1 MSEEIAFD
9 QMAEDLFTGLGI
21 DATFIPK
28 IGDSV
33 ALKVH
38 YDQTVDYHP
47 DGYAGTFQGYL
58 KTIEFIYAD
67 IGKMPVKDDCF
78 LIGSARYEV
87 QRILDHEGA
96 GRFVKAVV
104 I

>member
-1 MSEEIAFD
+1 MSEETGFD
-9 QMAEDLFTGLGI
+9 QMAEDLFNAIGI
-21 DATFIPK
+21 DATFVPK
-28 IGDSV
+28 IGDAV
-33 ALKVH
+33 ALKVN

-58 KTIEFIYAD
+58 RTVEFIYTD
-67 IGKMPVKDDCF
+67 IGKLPVKGDYF
-78 LIGSARYEV
+78 LIGTTRFEV

>member
-1 MSEEIAFD
+1 MSEETAFD
-9 QMAEDLFTGLGI
+9 QMAVDLLIGLGL

-47 DGYAGTFQGYL
+47 DGYAGTYQGYL
-58 KTIEFIYAD
+58 RTIEFIYTD

-78 LIGSARYEV
+78 LIGSTRFEV
-87 QRILDHEGA
+87 QRILEHENM
-96 GRFVKAVV
+96 GRFVKVV
-104 I
+104 VV

>member
-1 MSEEIAFD
+1 MSEETGFN
-9 QMAEDLFTGLGI
+9 QMAEDLFNGLGV

-33 ALKVH
+33 ALKVN

-47 DGYAGTFQGYL
+47 DGYAGNFQGYL
-58 KTIEFIYAD
+58 RTIEFIYAD
-67 IGKMPVKDDCF
+67 IGKLPAKDDCF
-78 LIGSARYEV
+78 LIGTTRFEV
-87 QRILDHEGA
+87 QRILDHEGG